1 MSPVKKVF
9 PVKSMLL
16 AGAFVA
22 LPLAASAATFDFGA
36 LGSAFDD
43 EFGFEGSWD
52 EVTDWVGDTPGTW
65 VVDGIGVTA
74 TTSSNYVHA
83 DSDWRLGPDSGIGP
97 CGIDDCNANDE
108 DGFGPGETITL
119 TFSEPVSMTS
129 LLLRQSDQNRSSDDP
144 DHTPAQGSFTLDSA
158 VRSVVDG
165 VAQGSF
171 GSGVQWVFGYGGS
184 DPSDYYINTA
194 VVEAESGPP
203 PGPPPSVIPLPASA
217 LLLGAALGG
226 LGLMRRRTA

>member
-1 MSPVKKVF
+1 M
-9 PVKSMLL
+9 KSVLITAAL
-16 AGAFVA
+16 AS
-22 LPLAASAATFDFGA
+22 LPLAAALPASAATFDFGA
-36 LGSAFDD
+36 LGTAFDE

-52 EVTDWVGDTPGTW
+52 QVTEWEDGTPGTW
-65 VVDGIGVTA
+65 TVDGIGVTA
-74 TTSSNYVHA
+74 TTDANYVHA

-97 CGIDDCNANDE
+97 CGIADCNADEE

-119 TFSEPVSMTS
+119 TFGETVSMTS
-129 LLLRQSDQNRSSDDP
+129 LLLRQSDQDRDPGDP
-144 DHTPAQGSFTLDSA
+144 DHTPAEGSFTLNGE

-165 VAQGSF
+165 EVEGGL
-171 GSGVQWVFGYGGS
+171 GSGMSWVFGYGGD
-184 DPSDYYINTA
+184 DPADYYINTA
-194 VVEAESGPP
+194 VVEAEGDGGPP